1 MSICM
6 PYYMYTHAQLGT
18 PNFKVY
24 QTVPTYSQHEITTEL
39 VNGVPRYD
47 EQTKSVL
54 IRNGNKLTAAFY
66 ESGIVLEANGYSN
79 SISWTVRVPRKFES
93 RTEGILGF
101 LDGNQDNDFRLRNG
115 TQLPGTISERE
126 IYDLYI
132 NSCKL
137 YNTVCSVGAIVSIYM
152 LF

>member
-1 MSICM
+1 M

-66 ESGIVLEANGYSN
+66 ESGIVLDATVYGP
-79 SISWTVRVPRKFES
+79 SISWTIRVPRTFEG
-93 RTEGILGF
+93 RTEGLLGIF
-101 LDGNQDNDFRLRNG
+101 DGNPNNDFIRRDG
-115 TQLPGTISERE
+115 VQLPGSTSQR
-126 IYDLYI
+126 DLY
-132 NSCKL
+132 NHYVVSCKTNVIL
-137 YNTVCSVGAIVSIYM
+137 YIIVVTE
-152 LF
+152 LLCF